1 MPPRERR
8 RYTPRR
14 SQDERSTALATRV
27 IGGEA
32 RLYATAGERG
42 LSDTEVSNLLVFGG
56 DGVTPTGTWWWPAT
70 AAPHTSTPPDLI
82 HTIGVTTALLGGMLL
97 LARRAER
104 YLLPIAAAGA

>member
-1 MPPRERR
+1 M
-8 RYTPRR
+8 
-14 SQDERSTALATRV
+14 

-42 LSDTEVSNLLVFGG
+42 PSDTEVSNLLVFGG